1 MAIELQSA
9 SDKPSQPKIP
19 RPSSTVIFTR
29 YYNGEIQVYL
39 LRRSSRSGFMPGN
52 YVFPGGTVD
61 PEDRA
66 PGFWKA
72 HVDMDSR
79 PISRRLGGDMTVDEA
94 LAHGVAAVR
103 ETFEEAG
110 VFLAHRS
117 QQTRRDLEKI
127 CHRRMAA
134 TLPKGWLRDWVV
146 SDGWILAFSLLAPWS
161 HWITPEARSQRYD
174 TRFFMT
180 IMPSGQQ
187 CLPDTMETTHG
198 IWINPEKGLDAN
210 LKGNIPLSPPALV
223 TLHELLQYHDMIT
236 LEKELENRQ
245 WGEICLPLLIRS
257 SQETMIVLPWDPMY
271 VQESE
276 IDINA
281 LEKVPLTLGQDF
293 SRLWYHKGIWT
304 PVQN

>member
-1 MAIELQSA
+1 MELQSA
-9 SDKPSQPKIP
+9 RDKPSQLKIP
-19 RPSSTVIFTR
+19 RPASTIILAR
-29 YYNGEIQVYL
+29 YRNGELQVYL

-66 PGFWKA
+66 HGFWQA
-72 HVDMDSR
+72 HVDMDSKS
-79 PISRRLGGDMTVDEA
+79 ISRRLGGDLTVDEA
-94 LAHGVAAVR
+94 LAHAVAAVR

-117 QQTRRDLEKI
+117 QQTRQDLEKV
-127 CHRRMAA
+127 CYRRIAA

-146 SDGWILAFSLLAPWS
+146 SDGWTLALSLLTPWS

-174 TRFFMT
+174 TRFFLT
-180 IMPSGQQ
+180 IMPSEQQ

-210 LKGNIPLSPPALV
+210 LQGDIPLSPPALV
-223 TLHELLQYHDMIT
+223 TLHELQQYRDMVS

-245 WGEICLPLLIRS
+245 WGETCLPLLIRS

-271 VQESE
+271 DQENE
-276 IDINA
+276 TDINA
-281 LEKVPLTLGQDF
+281 LEKMPLGQDQDF
-293 SRLWYHKGIWT
+293 SRLWYRKGIWR

>member
-1 MAIELQSA
+1 MELQSA
-9 SDKPSQPKIP
+9 RDKPRQPKTP
-19 RPSSTVIFTR
+19 RSASTVIFTR
-29 YYNGEIQVYL
+29 HHNGELQVYL

-72 HVDMDSR
+72 HVDMDSKS
-79 PISRRLGGDMTVDEA
+79 ISRRLGGDLTVDEA
-94 LAHGVAAVR
+94 LAYGVAAVR

-117 QQTRRDLEKI
+117 EQTWDDLEKV
-127 CHRRMAA
+127 CHRREAA

-146 SDGWILAFSLLAPWS
+146 SDGWTLAFSLLAPWS
-161 HWITPEARSQRYD
+161 HWITPEARSRRYD
-174 TRFFMT
+174 TRFFLT

-187 CLPDTMETTHG
+187 CIPDTRETTNG
-198 IWINPEKGLDAN
+198 IWINPEKGLGAN
-210 LKGNIPLSPPALV
+210 LQGGIPLSPPTLV
-223 TLHELLQYHDMIT
+223 TLHELLQYHDMKT

-245 WGEICLPLLIRS
+245 WGETRLPLLIRS
-257 SQETMIVLPWDPMY
+257 SQETMIVLPRDPMY
-271 VQESE
+271 DQVSE
-276 IDINA
+276 IDVNA
-281 LEKVPLTLGQDF
+281 LVKVPLTLDQDF
-293 SRLWYHKGIWT
+293 SRLWYQEGIWR

>member
-1 MAIELQSA
+1 
-9 SDKPSQPKIP
+9 
-19 RPSSTVIFTR
+19 
-29 YYNGEIQVYL
+29 
-39 LRRSSRSGFMPGN
+39 MPGN

-66 PGFWKA
+66 HGFWKA
-72 HVDMDSR
+72 YVDIDSKS
-79 PISRRLGGDMTVDEA
+79 ISRRLGGDLTVDDA

-117 QQTRRDLEKI
+117 QQTQQDLEKV
-127 CHRRMAA
+127 CYRRIAA
-134 TLPKGWLRDWVV
+134 TLPKDWLRNWVI
-146 SDGWILAFSLLAPWS
+146 SDGWTLAFSLLAPWS

-174 TRFFMT
+174 TRFFLT

-198 IWINPEKGLDAN
+198 IWINPEKGLHAN
-210 LKGNIPLSPPALV
+210 LQGDIPLSPPALV
-223 TLHELLQYHDMIT
+223 TLHELLQYRDMMT

-245 WGEICLPLLIRS
+245 WGETCLPLLIRS

-271 VQESE
+271 DQESE

-281 LEKVPLTLGQDF
+281 LKKMPLTLDQDF
-293 SRLWYHKGIWT
+293 SRLWYRKGIWR

>member
-1 MAIELQSA
+1 MELQSA
-9 SDKPSQPKIP
+9 REKANQPEIP
-19 RPSSTVIFTR
+19 RPASTVILTR
-29 YYNGEIQVYL
+29 YHNGELQVYL

-61 PEDRA
+61 PEDNGH
-66 PGFWKA
+66 GFWQT
-72 HVDMDSR
+72 HVDMDSKS
-79 PISRRLGGDMTVDEA
+79 IFRRLGGDLTVDEV

-117 QQTRRDLEKI
+117 QQTRQDLEKV
-127 CHRRMAA
+127 CHRRIAA
-134 TLPKGWLRDWVV
+134 TLPKGWLRDWVI
-146 SDGWILAFSLLAPWS
+146 SEGWALAFSLLAPWS

-210 LKGNIPLSPPALV
+210 LQGDVPLSPPALV
-223 TLHELLQYHDMIT
+223 TLHELQQYRDMMT
-236 LEKELENRQ
+236 LEKELEKRQ
-245 WGEICLPLLIRS
+245 WGGACLPLLIRS
-257 SQETMIVLPWDPMY
+257 SQKTMLVLPWDPMY
-271 VQESE
+271 DQKSE
-276 IDINA
+276 VDINA
-281 LEKVPLTLGQDF
+281 LEKMPLTPDQDF
-293 SRLWYHKGIWT
+293 SRLWYHKGIWR